1 MRSGGA
7 MTDMTDEMLV
17 RLSVNGEERAVAVRP
32 NTTLLEVLRHHLGLT
47 GTKRGCGTGDCGA
60 CTVLVDGKPVNACL
74 VLAVAAEGLQIT
86 TIEGMADGGQL
97 HPLQQSFVKHAALQC
112 GYCTSGAL
120 MSAKAL
126 VDANAA
132 PTEDEINTAL
142 SGNLCRCGTYLRIR
156 QAVHLAA
163 GEPAK
168 TETVR

>member
-1 MRSGGA
+1 

-97 HPLQQSFVKHAALQC
+97 HPLQQSFVKHAREHAL
-112 GYCTSGAL
+112 
-120 MSAKAL
+120 
-126 VDANAA
+126 
-132 PTEDEINTAL
+132 
-142 SGNLCRCGTYLRIR
+142 
-156 QAVHLAA
+156 
-163 GEPAK
+163 EPIPA
-168 TETVR
+168 